1 MSDII
6 TNTTST
12 NYGKFFNVYVSK
24 STTAGTALVT
34 RGSLNKTD
42 PTPTVVGLYILEE
55 TGIYPNLGNIDA
67 QAGKLN
73 FASFDGTTWSKVE
86 VELIKDLDFEID
98 LSDVEISEISNGIN
112 IKINSDILF
121 FQKFSSKYFRLKAGS
136 YDLENGNYIRLMA
149 GSNELSATTPSGSD
163 LTLGGIDYTSGGSTK
178 SVLGIVWNNKL
189 ISKYYQKEEAK
200 DFYFSYKNGKTF
212 ALQENG
218 GIKIYVTESVL
229 FFEKNSSRFF
239 KVAVG
244 VYEFSNG
251 DYIYVDIKKSTADNT
266 ELPLLKTHYSTNEN
280 KSVLGIVWG
289 GKIISEYDWLKNVI
303 CSEVDL
309 SVINPNDYLSKDL
322 LKNQIRS
329 FYEAIENATETQ
341 PIEITAIGDSIM
353 NFQGDELKTD
363 RTVEPQG
370 LYGNTFLRQI
380 WSKLNGY
387 NGDVLAFSGTNENQW
402 GNMRFLRVDNSNVV
416 KSGEFIPHGTRESDN
431 ARIYWSKRE
440 YITAGSTAL
449 GGYREPI
456 DGESKSTSIGNVKLH
471 NHVYFFADYNSE
483 VTFSLAHSAKGFSV
497 VFWGDLPSVPF
508 PKLPTDANQYLS
520 DNVGVY
526 VDNVKVGTIDLTT
539 FKGQSRVDF
548 PLTYAGAPFSVKIKN
563 EASGKVMNLW
573 GVEYWVGK
581 CVRMKNLACAGNSER
596 TFYDNPDFFIEKPTD
611 LYIWEAT
618 VLNNPI
624 SNGNEAEQIEEHRKV
639 GAILKSK
646 NKAILPTNVH
656 PIVEGIG
663 GNTNFPN
670 VSGHFQHLDNEAA
683 NKAFFKLQLFYID
696 TFSAFKKIAIP
707 LGYTNFYNNFFT
719 DGTHLSAKGG
729 DLYARLFNYLL

>member
-1 MSDII
+1 M
-6 TNTTST
+6 
-12 NYGKFFNVYVSK
+12 GL
-24 STTAGTALVT
+24 STTYTKVE
-34 RGSLNKTD
+34 TD
-42 PTPTVVGLYILEE
+42 YLLQQIDKKVVGGYKGDLRISDVAPTEIGYYMLLDVG
-55 TGIYPNLGNIDA
+55 TYTNLGGINA
-67 QAGKLN
+67 QSGKLN

-86 VELIKDLDFEID
+86 VELINNLDFEID

-112 IKINSDILF
+112 IKINSDIIF

-136 YDLENGNYIRLMA
+136 YDFENGNYIRLMA
-149 GSNELSATTPSGSD
+149 GTNELSETTPSGSD
-163 LTLGGIDYTSGGSTK
+163 LTLGGIDYSGGGSTK
-178 SVLGIVWNNKL
+178 SVLGIAWNSKL

-200 DFYFSYKNGKTF
+200 DFYFSYKDGKTL

-218 GIKIYVTESVL
+218 IKLYVYESVL
-229 FFEKNSSRFF
+229 FFEKNSNRFF
-239 KVAVG
+239 KIASG
-244 VYEFSNG
+244 IYDFSDG
-251 DYIYVDIKKSTADNT
+251 DYIYIDIKKSTANNT
-266 ELPLLKTHYSTNEN
+266 ELPLLKTNYSTNEN
-280 KSVLGIVWG
+280 KSVLGIVWA

-303 CSEVDL
+303 YSEVDL

-329 FYEAIENATETQ
+329 FYEAIENATETK
-341 PIEITAIGDSIM
+341 PVEITAIGDSIM

-387 NGDVLAFSGTNENQW
+387 KGDERSFSEANENQW

-416 KSGEFIPHGTRESDN
+416 KSGEFIPHGTRESDG

-440 YITAGSTAL
+440 YIKAGSTAL
-449 GGYREPI
+449 GGFRVPT
-456 DGESKSTSIGNVKLH
+456 DGETKTTSIGNIKLH
-471 NHVYFFADYNSE
+471 NHIYFFADYNSE
-483 VTFSLAHSAKGFSV
+483 ISFSLAPSAKGFSV
-497 VFWGDLPSVPF
+497 VFWGDLPNIPF
-508 PKLPTDANQYLS
+508 PKLPTDASQYLS

-526 VDNVKVGTIDLTT
+526 VNNVKVGTIDLTA

-548 PLTYAGAPFSVKIKN
+548 PLTYIGAPFTVKIKN

-573 GVEYWVGK
+573 GIEYWVGK

-624 SNGNEAEQIEEHRKV
+624 SNGNEAEAIEEHRKV

-656 PIVEGIG
+656 PIVEGID
-663 GNTNFPN
+663 GNTNFYN
-670 VSGHFQHLDNEAA
+670 VAGHFQHLDNEAA

-696 TFSAFKKIAIP
+696 SFSAFKKLAIP
-707 LGYTNFYNNFFT
+707 LNYTNFYNQFFI
-719 DGTHLSAKGG
+719 DGGHLSAKGG
-729 DLYARLFNYLL
+729 DVYARLFNYVI